1 LSVVYSEPVDSGCG
15 IALRCSDP
23 AVRQRVRAAL
33 HGDDR
38 AIGLG
43 VLDLDSLE
51 LSVALNHEVVV
62 TVLAIRNRQLATAPE
77 QVAGNHQLREIS
89 LFL

>member
-1 LSVVYSEPVDSGCG
+1 M
-15 IALRCSDP
+15 
-23 AVRQRVRAAL
+23 RAAL